1 MASTP
6 GVSFNGHSILF
17 IQFSQSE
24 DSRTYLDFDKVEDG
38 CEALTRIYESV
49 KINKK
54 KEEDKSDSGRFEY
67 ELSDFLKF
75 LDSLYD
81 IGAMVYSDKAPG
93 YMAHG
98 KEWLKAKIYTYMKEN
113 SVEK

>member
-1 MASTP
+1 MSSPT
-6 GVSFNGHSILF
+6 VSFDGHSLLLV
-17 IQFSQSE
+17 QFTQSE
-24 DSRTYLDFDKVEDG
+24 DSRTYLDFDKIENG
-38 CEALTRIYESV
+38 CESLLRIYESV
-49 KINKK
+49 MIKKK
-54 KEEDKSDSGRFEY
+54 KEEEHNDEGKLEY

-81 IGAMVYSDKAPG
+81 LGALVYSDKATG

-98 KEWLKAKIYTYMKEN
+98 REWMKAKIYSYMKDK

>member
-1 MASTP
+1 
-6 GVSFNGHSILF
+6 
-17 IQFSQSE
+17 
-24 DSRTYLDFDKVEDG
+24 
-38 CEALTRIYESV
+38 
-49 KINKK
+49 
-54 KEEDKSDSGRFEY
+54 
-67 ELSDFLKF
+67 LKF

-98 KEWLKAKIYTYMKEN
+98 KDWLKAKIYTYMKEN